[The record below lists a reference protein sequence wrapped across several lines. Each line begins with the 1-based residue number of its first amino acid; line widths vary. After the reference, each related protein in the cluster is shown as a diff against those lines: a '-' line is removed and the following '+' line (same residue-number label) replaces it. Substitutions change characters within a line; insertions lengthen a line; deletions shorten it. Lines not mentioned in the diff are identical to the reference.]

1 MAYNLQKGVVPGSVD
16 QHGDQEIEGVKIF
29 KNVISASVFYDTDAQ
44 SPCATENK
52 VALDTLKGQ
61 TNHGIL
67 TYEGNKTAKTHHNLL
82 FDGTSLRTERLI
94 AKQVF
99 GSGEGLSNIPARNL
113 DGLVPAASIDY
124 GNGLEG
130 HRDQLKVRAGDGV
143 KVSDRGVEIARAP
156 HGALNFKSSKL
167 SVCMSSCMDI
177 VDKGQNIG
185 DDDLLLV
192 HDSSRNEIRH
202 TTAKNLFD
210 GYLKF
215 KAPHPNGPRYSVQLK
230 GTKEFEG
237 SANLV
242 FEPQSNILHVRGK
255 ISALDGEY
263 GRHLETN
270 GDLEINGALYKN
282 IISVREKEYDF
293 KESDHTVL
301 FDTTDNHIKAVLPR
315 ASENRGRVII
325 IKKICDDANKYKL
338 KSGYVLKI
346 TTEGELIDFSTEIV
360 LKNTYATRTFHCD
373 GKKWWIVNKSGA

>member
-1 MAYNLQKGVVPGSVD
+1 MC
-16 QHGDQEIEGVKIF
+16 I
-29 KNVISASVFYDTDAQ
+29 
-44 SPCATENK
+44 
-52 VALDTLKGQ
+52 
-61 TNHGIL
+61 
-67 TYEGNKTAKTHHNLL
+67 
-82 FDGTSLRTERLI
+82 
-94 AKQVF
+94 
-99 GSGEGLSNIPARNL
+99 
-113 DGLVPAASIDY
+113 
-124 GNGLEG
+124 
-130 HRDQLKVRAGDGV
+130 RD
-143 KVSDRGVEIARAP
+143 S
-156 HGALNFKSSKL
+156 
-167 SVCMSSCMDI
+167 
-177 VDKGQNIG
+177 
-185 DDDLLLV
+185 
-192 HDSSRNEIRH
+192 
-202 TTAKNLFD
+202 
-210 GYLKF
+210 
-215 KAPHPNGPRYSVQLK
+215 RYSVQLK

-270 GDLEINGALYKN
+270 GDLEINGALNKN